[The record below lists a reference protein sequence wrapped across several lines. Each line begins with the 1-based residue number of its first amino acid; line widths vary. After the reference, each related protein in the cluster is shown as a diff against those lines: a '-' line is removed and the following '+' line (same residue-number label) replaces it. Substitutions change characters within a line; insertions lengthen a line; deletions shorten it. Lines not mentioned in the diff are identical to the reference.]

1 MLNWRDEM
9 MRTLIAT
16 LGIVGLLIQ
25 PISVMAQPMHV
36 QGTVK
41 TQRVYTEDDDVKE
54 VLLLPVRL
62 VAGTLT
68 APIGAIG
75 GMAKRTGDSVE
86 WVNKNTF
93 RKVVNKHDK
102 MTDKPG
108 KVLGRGPVLVPVGI
122 VGTAAALPLG
132 ASYGAVEGSVKGFTK
147 GFNWPDKDD

>member
-1 MLNWRDEM
+1 
-9 MRTLIAT
+9 MRKLMTAIGIAS
-16 LGIVGLLIQ
+16 LLMQ
-25 PISVMAQPMHV
+25 PIGALAQPGNSIHV
-36 QGTVK
+36 QGAVK

-62 VAGTLT
+62 VAGALT

-147 GFNWPDKDD
+147 GFNWPDKAD

>member
-1 MLNWRDEM
+1 M
-9 MRTLIAT
+9 MQKFLIA
-16 LGIVGLLIQ
+16 ISIAGLLAQ
-25 PISVMAQPMHV
+25 PLSAMAQQGASV
-36 QGTVK
+36 QVKGGVK
-41 TQRVYTEDDDVKE
+41 TQRVYTQDDDVKE

-62 VAGTLT
+62 VAGAVT

-93 RKVVNKHDK
+93 RKVVHKHDK

-147 GFNWPDKDD
+147 GFNWPDSDQ

>member
-1 MLNWRDEM
+1 MQKLM
-9 MRTLIAT
+9 AA
-16 LGIVGLLIQ
+16 LGVAGLLLQ
-25 PISVMAQPMHV
+25 PISALAQQGNSIHV

-62 VAGTLT
+62 VAGTLN

-93 RKVVNKHDK
+93 RKVVKKHDN

-147 GFNWPDKDD
+147 GFNWPDQDD